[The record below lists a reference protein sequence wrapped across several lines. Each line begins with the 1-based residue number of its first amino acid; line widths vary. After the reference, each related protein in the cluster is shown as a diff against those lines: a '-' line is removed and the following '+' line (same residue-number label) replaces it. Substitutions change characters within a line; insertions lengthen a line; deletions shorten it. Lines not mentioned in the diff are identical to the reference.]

1 MIDQPTLYATV
12 YENNIERGILV
23 KFTKT
28 HLWIDR
34 SQQAGQPWTSKYK
47 RSYSNWTFEIDPL
60 VEFLSNGVKD
70 KQ

>member
-1 MIDQPTLYATV
+1 MIDQPKLYATV
-12 YENNIERGILV
+12 YQNNIERGTLV

-34 SQQAGQPWTSKYK
+34 SQMPGWISKYK

-60 VEFLSNGVKD
+60 VEFLTNGVKD
-70 KQ
+70 KL